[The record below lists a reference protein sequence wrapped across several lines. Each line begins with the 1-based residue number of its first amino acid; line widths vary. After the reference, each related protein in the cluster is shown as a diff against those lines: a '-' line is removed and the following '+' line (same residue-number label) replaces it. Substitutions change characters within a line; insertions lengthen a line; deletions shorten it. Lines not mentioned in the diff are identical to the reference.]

1 MAALRRFVVLQA
13 RAAVFGIGILALIL
27 VTSAVWSDAWPVHR
41 SDFIFVSV
49 VAAQVWLL
57 ATGRETVRE
66 ARVIA
71 VFHVVGV
78 AMEVFK
84 TAVGSWHYPEPA
96 FFAIGGVPLFTGF
109 MYSAVGSYIARFWR
123 LSGMR
128 LERAPPFWV
137 AAVLGAAIYANFFTH
152 HYVAD
157 IRPGLFAAIVLV
169 YGATM
174 ARFGEAGRPRVPLLA
189 FFALAAVL
197 IYIAENIG
205 SLTGTWLYP
214 SQESGWRPVPPGK
227 LGAWF
232 LLMTISFV
240 LVWSIRRDA
249 PAGSPGS
256 AQGR

>member
-1 MAALRRFVVLQA
+1 MTALARFFVLQA

-27 VTSAVWSDAWPVHR
+27 LTSALWREGWPIYR
-41 SDFIFVSV
+41 SDFIFVV
-49 VAAQVWLL
+49 VMAVQIWLL
-57 ATGRETVRE
+57 ATKRETWRE
-66 ARVIA
+66 AKVIA

-84 TAVGSWHYPEPA
+84 TAIGSWHYPEPA
-96 FFAIGGVPLFTGF
+96 VLAIGGVPLFTGF

-123 LSGMR
+123 LSEMR
-128 LERAPPFWV
+128 LERAPPFW
-137 AAVLGAAIYANFFTH
+137 AAAALGTAIYANFFTH
-152 HYVAD
+152 HYVLD
-157 IRPGLFAAIVLV
+157 IRLALFAGIAVL
-169 YGATM
+169 YGRTM
-174 ARFGEAGRPRVPLLA
+174 ARFGEEGPRVPLLA

-205 SLTGTWLYP
+205 SITGTWLYP

-240 LVWSIRRDA
+240 LVWSIRRET
-249 PAGSPGS
+249 PPPVSP
-256 AQGR
+256 QRR